1 MKINSVNLVLLSI
14 YIHQIL
20 FLVYFLQ
27 LKEYRFDRLIS
38 GLKQLGFKIFFQ
50 MFNLRVWYR
59 PKPTLR
65 SLLTFLLL
73 LLPFF
78 YFGPIIFLIS
88 PIFIFPINIILSA
101 LFFIPKTILIN
112 KAKRKL
118 SKSSGIVIGVTGS
131 FGKTFTKELVNWVLS
146 QSYKVVKTK
155 HNHNTLIGIAQD
167 ILSWPVDFDYA
178 VIEMAAYKR
187 GEITQICHLVKPQI
201 GIITGIGDQHLDLFG
216 SLANI
221 KKAKYELIDSLP
233 KHGYRLVADM
243 DFSQKEA
250 KKLKIAKHHLAFT
263 YQGTDFSVPVIGSL
277 VISNIIVTI
286 KLCQYLGLSLSQI
299 STSLS
304 KLPAHL
310 TYPKLIKTKHFSV
323 INDTY
328 NSNFESFSNL
338 INYAQV
344 WSDQTKILITNGIIE
359 LGKNEIKDYQKL
371 SPQLIIFDH
380 IITAN
385 KLFYQTTKNKNKT
398 VLVNNSDQMLQA
410 IRNLQSRH
418 SPLVIFAKGRLYP
431 QLNQFLHINE

>member
-1 MKINSVNLVLLSI
+1 MTSTLTNII
-14 YIHQIL
+14 FFFIFFHQAL
-20 FLVYFLQ
+20 YLTYFLQ

-59 PKPTLR
+59 PRLTLR
-65 SLLTFLLL
+65 SLLTLLFI

-78 YFGPIIFLIS
+78 CFGPISLVLS
-88 PIFIFPINIILSA
+88 LMLVFPTNLVLSF
-101 LFFIPKTILIN
+101 LFFVPKTIIIK
-112 KAKRKL
+112 KAKHKL
-118 SKSSGIVIGVTGS
+118 SKSKGIIIGITGS
-131 FGKTFTKELVNWVLS
+131 FGKTFTKELVHWVLS
-146 QSYKVVKTK
+146 KSYKVAKTR

-167 ILSWPVDFDYA
+167 ILSWPADFDYA

-187 GEITQICHLVKPQI
+187 GEIAQICQLTKPQI

-233 KHGYRLVADM
+233 KDGHRLVADM
-243 DFSQKEA
+243 DFSQKETQ
-250 KKLKIAKHHLAFT
+250 KLKIKKNRLSFT

-277 VISNIIVTI
+277 VVSNIVAAI
-286 KLCQYLGLSLSQI
+286 KLCQHLGLSLSQI

-304 KLPAHL
+304 KLPTHL
-310 TYPKLIKTKHFSV
+310 IYPKLIKTKLFSV
-323 INDTY
+323 IDDTH
-328 NSNFESFSNL
+328 NSSFESFSNL

-359 LGKNEIKDYQKL
+359 LGENEIKDYQKL

-398 VLVNNSDQMLQA
+398 VLVNNSDQMLKA
-410 IRNLQSRH
+410 IINLQSSH